1 MWLTIQAKI
10 FVIVIIALASQ
21 PLSAARSKHWKRAP
35 VRGAFN
41 VDVYAYNKPVVNLV
55 GQQETQAGQVLPM
68 GELLEQL
75 SHSSR
80 REMSMQ
86 KSPNYRNLDTDN
98 YMARNQG
105 VATVATANATAV
117 ADQIITRQEQSSEEP
132 ENLKA
137 AASNLAINRQ
147 LAELQMNFSSNNS
160 HAMRNLYSHEFH
172 VQSMGKRKIVLL
184 NTLTNGTGTNS
195 GQDRKPD
202 SAEVMSEPLNLKLA
216 LPQLPQK
223 QKEEMEVKRKETEL
237 RETTTAKV
245 IESVSIENLSTLEL
259 PLEIEDSAAI
269 SELQQMEGN
278 RETVS
283 IENLTTLEL
292 PPKIEDSATISELQ
306 QMEGHRETSTE
317 EMPRRRGQVSGQ
329 LTGGTDDNKHGS
341 KQAHNMT
348 ANAANADEKETQIK
362 TKTKTETETEKETA
376 NDADVVRKNDN
387 DGQVALMPQSVAVA
401 VALPTTDKPPTVA
414 KSKRKPT
421 KKAKR
426 PNDIDTKPSS
436 SPTSKL
442 TPSSGVGT
450 VNVKAPVKESPE
462 ITTLQQVKGKGNGK
476 GKGQGK
482 GKKRVTQHEQ
492 EIETT
497 TNWWHILPY
506 AEIRKFLN
514 TIYDSITDEDDDE
527 RRRRHRR
534 LLDQRI

>member
-245 IESVSIENLSTLEL
+245 IES
-259 PLEIEDSAAI
+259 
-269 SELQQMEGN
+269 
-278 RETVS
+278 VS